1 MSFSILSHS
10 RWSDSQERL
19 FDIRGAHA
27 SCVLAR
33 TSCRRELVRKR
44 SQRCRRRCS
53 RGLIPDCERGRFGY
67 ARKMAPRTL
76 EGTYE
81 NGTIRLDGTP
91 PSLEKTRVLVTF
103 LTAGG
108 QVDLAGIGIAPAQA
122 ANLRGRL
129 QAFAED
135 WDRAEMDV
143 YDAL

>member
-1 MSFSILSHS
+1 
-10 RWSDSQERL
+10 
-19 FDIRGAHA
+19 
-27 SCVLAR
+27 
-33 TSCRRELVRKR
+33 
-44 SQRCRRRCS
+44 
-53 RGLIPDCERGRFGY
+53 
-67 ARKMAPRTL
+67 MAPRTL